1 MKIKIQRSLKI
12 TASLSACL
20 FLTGTLTAQDKVYPI
35 QGAVAS
41 GKLIEI
47 TRDEITIEVRG
58 NNQKLPV
65 AEVRKVV
72 FDDEPSG
79 LDRAREMFAQDQYTQ
94 VLDELKKIDV
104 SAIKNPL
111 IVQDVEFYRFYS
123 EGKLG
128 LTGTG
133 GDKAKAVAGLR
144 ALAGKNKNSHHMIHL
159 SELLGDLAV
168 ALNKPDEAA
177 KYYGVLLSSPSGD
190 TKALAVYRLAQL
202 ELGQGKNAEARTRFQ
217 QLAGLTSSSA
227 ATARLK
233 SLSEVGSAVCDARD
247 GKPQQALD
255 QLKKMVVKYD
265 STDQELFARISNAQG
280 ACYLALE
287 KPTLALLAYLHT
299 DWMFFTDAESHAE
312 ALYQLTQLWPKAGE
326 PSRATETRARLVS
339 QYGGSV
345 WANK

>member
-1 MKIKIQRSLKI
+1 MKNIFQRTLIFSAVCVAYLGLSGSLQ
-12 TASLSACL
+12 S
-20 FLTGTLTAQDKVYPI
+20 QDKVYPI

-41 GKLIEI
+41 GKIVDI

-65 AEVRKVV
+65 SEVRKVV

-79 LDRAREMFAQDQYTQ
+79 LDRAREMFGQGQYSQ
-94 VLDELKKIDV
+94 VIDELKKIDA
-104 SAIKNPL
+104 SGIKNPL
-111 IVQDVEFYRFYS
+111 IVQDIEFYRFYS

-128 LTGTG
+128 LAGSG
-133 GDKAKAVAGLR
+133 GDKAKAKAGLL
-144 ALAGKNKNSHHMIHL
+144 ALASKNKNSHHMLDL

-168 ALNKPDEAA
+168 GLGKPDEAA
-177 KYYGVLLSSPSGD
+177 RYYGLLMSSPNAD

-202 ELGQGKNAEARTRFQ
+202 DLGQGKNTEARTRFQ
-217 QLAGLTSSSA
+217 QLVGLTSSST

-233 SLSEVGSAVCDARD
+233 SLAEVGLALCDARE

-255 QLKKMVVKYD
+255 QLKQMVVKYD

-280 ACYLALE
+280 ACYIALE
-287 KPTLALLAYLHT
+287 KPSQALLAYLHT
-299 DWMFFTDAESHAE
+299 DWLFFTDAESHAE

-326 PSRATETRARLVS
+326 PARATETRARLVS
-339 QYGGSV
+339 QYAGSV